1 MWDGLMAASCGSLV
15 LQRLTLTSP
24 AGQRPP
30 PQTPRLNL
38 SPGPVRRFSWN
49 QRRWRVRTR
58 DQSHLETGL
67 TPLFGPHDNANA
79 RGGARSARSGLW
91 KDWKPSHTPPLTH
104 TSSSSFRLMLTFDG
118 TNLGGGSD
126 TARIYGPEVWTGTC
140 SSSTSGWGWGGG
152 WGTELSAA
160 LLLFAATTGEYP
172 SMHFIWDLTADE
184 LLL

>member
-30 PQTPRLNL
+30 PPNPQTRLNL

-126 TARIYGPEVWTGTC
+126 TARIYGPEVWT
-140 SSSTSGWGWGGG
+140 
-152 WGTELSAA
+152 ELSAA
-160 LLLFAATTGEYP
+160 LLLFEATTGEYP